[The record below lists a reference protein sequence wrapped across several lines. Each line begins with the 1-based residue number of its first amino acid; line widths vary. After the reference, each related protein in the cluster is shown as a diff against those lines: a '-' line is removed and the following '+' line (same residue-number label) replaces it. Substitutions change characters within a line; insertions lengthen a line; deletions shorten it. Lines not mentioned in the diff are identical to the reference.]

1 MDSEFDEL
9 QQKLQEM
16 VIADAREVYSA
27 KTIDHAM
34 NPRNVGDIREAD
46 GYGSAVGICGD
57 SMEIWLRV
65 RSDTITDTRFWTDGC
80 ATTIASGS
88 AITELAKGKTAL
100 EALRIAQEDVLAA
113 LDGLPADSE
122 HCAALAANALHQA
135 VQDYLT
141 LKREPWRKPYREY

>member
-1 MDSEFDEL
+1 MDSELDEL
-9 QQKLQEM
+9 QQRLQEM
-16 VIADAREVYSA
+16 VIADAREVYSER
-27 KTIDHAM
+27 TIDHAM
-34 NPRNVGDIREAD
+34 NPRNVGVIQGAD
-46 GYGSAVGICGD
+46 GYGSALGICGD

-65 RSDTITDTRFWTDGC
+65 RNDVVTDARFWTDGC

-100 EALRIAQEDVLAA
+100 EALSIAQKDVLTA

-122 HCAALAANALHQA
+122 HCATLAANALHQA
-135 VQDYLT
+135 IQEYLT